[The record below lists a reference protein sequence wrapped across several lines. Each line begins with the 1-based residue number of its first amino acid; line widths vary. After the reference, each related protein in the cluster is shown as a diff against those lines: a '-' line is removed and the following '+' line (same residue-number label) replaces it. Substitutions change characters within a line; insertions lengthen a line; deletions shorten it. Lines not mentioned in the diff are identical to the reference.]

1 MSIEAFRQAL
11 HPQNS
16 NGASA
21 QGTALGDNTNAC
33 ANASTNKGCV
43 IYKTGAKEG
52 TAQTYWEQELNKAV
66 NAWRAAVEKE
76 QEERATAAHAAR
88 ALAAAHEALA
98 AATAENAL
106 TTQQQTEDGQ
116 NESDQQATAGTQ
128 SNKSQDKDSDTRART
143 HARQGNE
150 QPRGDASNAH
160 AANASNAP
168 RRACH
173 FAAAFAAWTAHTAA
187 K

>member
-11 HPQNS
+11 HPQKND
-16 NGASA
+16 GTSA
-21 QGTALGDNTNAC
+21 QGTALGDSSNECDNAG
-33 ANASTNKGCV
+33 THKGCV
-43 IYKTGAKEG
+43 IYKTGVKEG
-52 TAQTYWEQELNKAV
+52 TAHTYWEQELNKAL

-76 QEERATAAHAAR
+76 QEERATAEHAAR

-106 TTQQQTEDGQ
+106 TTQQQEEHEQ

-128 SNKSQDKDSDTRART
+128 SNKSQDKDTDTQART
-143 HARQGNE
+143 HARQRNE

-168 RRACH
+168 RRAC
-173 FAAAFAAWTAHTAA
+173 AWPAAFAAWTANTAA